1 MASATSIERKT
12 KHGTKEEQDHRR
24 DGICGRAPHPG
35 RKRRGDMRRQ
45 RNRGGHAKHRRPA
58 ANENRTRTKTAGDEE
73 TEPATSTE
81 DDPCADLAPKALGVY
96 MGGERGQLE
105 GEYFT
110 PDAAG
115 LDIPASSIAPQP
127 LPETEFTG
135 FPCPRGGGW
144 RHAPYPPGWRH
155 PGCLTTRSL
164 TTAGDARRSRAH
176 WKADT
181 GCMKANQRNKSDE
194 GKRTGSA
201 SPHQRRGRR
210 GIMGSTGRR
219 VS

>member
-1 MASATSIERKT
+1 
-12 KHGTKEEQDHRR
+12 
-24 DGICGRAPHPG
+24 
-35 RKRRGDMRRQ
+35 MRRQ

-73 TEPATSTE
+73 TEPATPTE

-96 MGGERGQLE
+96 MGDERGQLE

-135 FPCPRGGGW
+135 FPV
-144 RHAPYPPGWRH
+144 
-155 PGCLTTRSL
+155 S
-164 TTAGDARRSRAH
+164 
-176 WKADT
+176 
-181 GCMKANQRNKSDE
+181 M
-194 GKRTGSA
+194 
-201 SPHQRRGRR
+201 
-210 GIMGSTGRR
+210 GRR
-219 VS
+219 VATCAVSTGLEASWVLDYTLTDDGWRCAAVKGPLEGGYRVHEGKPEEQK

>member
-1 MASATSIERKT
+1 
-12 KHGTKEEQDHRR
+12 
-24 DGICGRAPHPG
+24 
-35 RKRRGDMRRQ
+35 MRRQ

-58 ANENRTRTKTAGDEE
+58 ANENRTRTKNGWRRRDRAGD
-73 TEPATSTE
+73 ATE

-135 FPCPRGGGW
+135 FPV
-144 RHAPYPPGWRH
+144 
-155 PGCLTTRSL
+155 
-164 TTAGDARRSRAH
+164 
-176 WKADT
+176 
-181 GCMKANQRNKSDE
+181 
-194 GKRTGSA
+194 
-201 SPHQRRGRR
+201 
-210 GIMGSTGRR
+210 STGRR
-219 VS
+219 VATCAVSTGLEASWVLDYTLTDDGWRCAAVKGPLEGGYRVHEGKPEEQK

>member
-1 MASATSIERKT
+1 MASATSTERKT

-58 ANENRTRTKTAGDEE
+58 ANENRTRTKNGWRRRDRAGD
-73 TEPATSTE
+73 ATE

-135 FPCPRGGGW
+135 FPVSTGRRVATCAVSTGLEASW
-144 RHAPYPPGWRH
+144 
-155 PGCLTTRSL
+155 CLTTRSL
-164 TTAGDARRSRAH
+164 TTAGDARRSRPIGRRIPVH
-176 WKADT
+176 
-181 GCMKANQRNKSDE
+181 E
-194 GKRTGSA
+194 GK
-201 SPHQRRGRR
+201 PEEQK
-210 GIMGSTGRR
+210 
-219 VS
+219 